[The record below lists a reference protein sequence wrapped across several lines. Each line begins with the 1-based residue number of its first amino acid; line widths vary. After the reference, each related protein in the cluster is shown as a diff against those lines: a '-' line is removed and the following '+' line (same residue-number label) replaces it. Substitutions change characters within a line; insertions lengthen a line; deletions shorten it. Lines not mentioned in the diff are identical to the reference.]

1 MMLLFLKN
9 CTHFVMTLGLFFSFE
24 KKYTTHSS
32 AEKIMSI
39 EKVILYKTLK
49 SQLFTSLKAG
59 LRYYINLAS

>member
-9 CTHFVMTLGLFFSFE
+9 CTHFVMTLGLVFFLL
-24 KKYTTHSS
+24 KKNTHSS

>member
-24 KKYTTHSS
+24 KKYTLISRKNH
-32 AEKIMSI
+32 EYR
-39 EKVILYKTLK
+39 KVILYKTLK

-59 LRYYINLAS
+59 LHYYINLAS

>member
-24 KKYTTHSS
+24 KKNTHSS

>member
-1 MMLLFLKN
+1 
-9 CTHFVMTLGLFFSFE
+9 
-24 KKYTTHSS
+24 
-32 AEKIMSI
+32 MSI